1 MNYLRGF
8 DKLCHTLSLSQ
19 ARIFER
25 SVEDGIPSYT
35 FIKSFMLSSS
45 AKSLDELNLESAGLS
60 ELEIYN
66 EIKDKIKTRR
76 GNTLSYPVIHFI
88 GYFYRS
94 AVYMS
99 GLSSKYIFNTIS
111 VKYLENNYLTLHSL
125 SIVEAIKEAFDALKI
140 EQEDKTKKFIE
151 LYKER
156 KDH

>member
-1 MNYLRGF
+1 MNYLREF

-45 AKSLDELNLESAGLS
+45 AKSLDELNLESTGLS
-60 ELEIYN
+60 EIEIY
-66 EIKDKIKTRR
+66 EDIKDRIKTRR
-76 GNTLSYPVIHFI
+76 GKLLPYPIIRFI

-94 AVYMS
+94 AAYMS

-125 SIVEAIKEAFDALKI
+125 SIVGAVNEVFDALKI

-151 LYKER
+151 LYKEK
-156 KDH
+156 KDL